1 MMKGRYLNNIV
12 MLKIDLMLRGVRLD
26 DSAEDLALPFK
37 GRAGSGIDLALP
49 RGMLVNV
56 PCGDEFTKASIY
68 SLVKK
73 KKGSLAITDGEV
85 EVPVRLV
92 PKPLF
97 FGKKTSTGMPLTDIA
112 TAHGSYVVI
121 TPSPRCEFFENKVE
135 CRYCAGNFDRGTHQE
150 DGSGKDS
157 RVFTVEE
164 VLETVSEVLKEPR
177 VGIIYLSIGWS
188 EGDDGGVAFL
198 EPYVR
203 AIKKHFNCIV
213 AVEALPP
220 KTNRWIDDTY
230 AMGVDSLLYNL
241 EIFDKEL
248 FELICPGRAR
258 AIGRQRYIEALKYAG
273 SVFPSGTVASHLIVG
288 LEPPGSTCQGVDF
301 LTSIGV
307 VPILPI
313 YRPQPGRS
321 LRIEPLD
328 AEIIIPVYR
337 HLYKAVRSNGINMN
351 WVRDISVVTTPI
363 EGKFLTGEDTN
374 FLNAVSDFF
383 YKSKFGL
390 KAAWGLST
398 LRRKLRVKEPGEAKG
413 KESLK
418 H

>member
-1 MMKGRYLNNIV
+1 MMRGRYLNNIV

-26 DSAEDLALPFK
+26 ESAADLALPFK

-49 RGMLVNV
+49 QGTLVNV
-56 PCGDEFTKASIY
+56 PCGEFTKDSPY
-68 SLVKK
+68 RLVKRK
-73 KKGSLAITDGEV
+73 NGSLIITDGED
-85 EVPVRLV
+85 EGPVRLV
-92 PKPLF
+92 PKP
-97 FGKKTSTGMPLTDIA
+97 
-112 TAHGSYVVI
+112 
-121 TPSPRCEFFENKVE
+121 RFFENKVE
-135 CRYCAGNFDRGTHQE
+135 CRYCAGNFDLGA

-157 RVFTVEE
+157 RVFTVDE

-177 VGIIYLSIGWS
+177 VGIIYHSIGWS

-198 EPYVR
+198 EQYVR

-313 YRPQPGRS
+313 YRPQSGRS

-337 HLYKAVRSNGINMN
+337 HLYKAVRSNKINMN
-351 WVRDISVVTTPI
+351 WVRDISLVTTPI
-363 EGKFLTGEDTN
+363 EGKFLT
-374 FLNAVSDFF
+374 
-383 YKSKFGL
+383 
-390 KAAWGLST
+390 
-398 LRRKLRVKEPGEAKG
+398 
-413 KESLK
+413 
-418 H
+418 